1 MMQYQQHLRLVL
13 EKGKFK
19 PDRTGIWDLLHV
31 RSASPVMATS
41 SRHYFDQD
49 PK

>member
-19 PDRTGIWDLLHV
+19 PDRTGTGTCSV
-31 RSASPVMATS
+31 FGAQA
-41 SRHYFDQD
+41 Q
-49 PK
+49 